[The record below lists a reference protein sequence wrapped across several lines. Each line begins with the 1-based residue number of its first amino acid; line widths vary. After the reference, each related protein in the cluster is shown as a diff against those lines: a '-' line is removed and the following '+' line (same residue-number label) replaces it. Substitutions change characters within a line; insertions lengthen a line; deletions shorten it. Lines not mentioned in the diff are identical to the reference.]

1 MYWTGMRKRGDI
13 LTSTGGASMNK
24 HPTNCMPAWF
34 LAVCMMV
41 ITGGASA
48 QTAKDFAGVWS
59 IVSITV
65 EGAEKKSE
73 PFGPNPMGTASY
85 DGSGRFA
92 FMVMRSDLPKVASN
106 NRVTSTPEESQKI
119 VHGSLAYY
127 GTFTLNEA
135 EKSVTMQVEGA
146 TFPNWI
152 GTSPKRLYAISGDT
166 LTITNPTPSG
176 GGGVLT
182 VVLKRASQKA
192 M

>member
-1 MYWTGMRKRGDI
+1 MKRPVVAALAVFCAG
-13 LTSTGGASMNK
+13 LGLAAGGA
-24 HPTNCMPAWF
+24 A
-34 LAVCMMV
+34 
-41 ITGGASA
+41 A
-48 QTAKDFAGVWS
+48 QTVKDLVGAWT
-59 IVSITV
+59 IVSMTV
-65 EGAEKKSE
+65 EGEGKKSE
-73 PFGPNPMGTASY
+73 PFGPNPIGTQIY
-85 DGSGRFA
+85 DSSERFA
-92 FMVMRSDLPKVASN
+92 SILMRSDLPKVASN
-106 NRVTSTPEESQKI
+106 NRATSTPEESQKI

-127 GTFTLNEA
+127 GTYTLNEA

-182 VVLKRASQKA
+182 VVLKRAGQKA

>member
-1 MYWTGMRKRGDI
+1 
-13 LTSTGGASMNK
+13 MNK
-24 HPTNCMPAWF
+24 HPTNCMPAWC

-48 QTAKDFAGVWS
+48 QTAKDLVGAWT

-65 EGAEKKSE
+65 EGDGKKSE
-73 PFGPNPMGTASY
+73 PLGPNPIGTQIY
-85 DGSGRFA
+85 DSSGRFA
-92 FMVMRSDLPKVASN
+92 SMVMRSDLPKVASN
-106 NRVTSTPEESQKI
+106 NRATSTPEESQKI
-119 VHGSLAYY
+119 AHGSLAYY
-127 GTFTLNEA
+127 GTYTVNEA
-135 EKSVTMQVEGA
+135 EKSLTMQMEGA

-152 GTSPKRLYAISGDT
+152 GTAHRRLYAISGDT

-182 VVLKRASQKA
+182 VVLKRAGQKA

>member
-1 MYWTGMRKRGDI
+1 
-13 LTSTGGASMNK
+13 MNK
-24 HPTNCMPAWF
+24 HPTHCMAAWC

-48 QTAKDFAGVWS
+48 QTAKDFAGAWT
-59 IVSITV
+59 IVSVTV
-65 EGAEKKSE
+65 EGDGKKSE
-73 PFGPNPMGTASY
+73 PFGPTPIGTATY

-106 NRVTSTPEESQKI
+106 NRATSTPEESQKI

-127 GTFTLNEA
+127 GTYTLNEA

-152 GTSPKRLYAISGDT
+152 GTSPKRLYAISGDH

-182 VVLKRASQKA
+182 VVLKRAGQKA